1 MSSYE
6 LKLAIEK
13 RACAYD
19 LICKRAEPLI
29 RGDVTREQA
38 IVKVMRE
45 YPQLYESYCVEERRV
60 QLARRADL
68 AGGNFF
74 SLAFSSRVVS

>member
-13 RACAYD
+13 RAGAYF
-19 LICKRAEPLI
+19 LLCKRAESFV
-29 RGDVTREQA
+29 DENTSREQA
-38 IVKVMRE
+38 IVKAMSE
-45 YPQLYESYCVEERRV
+45 DPELYAAYLVEERRV

-68 AGGNFF
+68 AGGNF
-74 SLAFSSRVVS
+74 